1 MPRHA
6 SRPLRLRTLSVAT
19 AFAVSSLFAASA
31 SAAGPIQYLRVNTSA
46 LASGQPTD
54 RFIVKF
60 RSDSVER
67 RDASELQRSLSAAAN
82 SAGRLIGLN
91 GRSGAKAPP
100 AIGLRRAQALAL
112 GAELVTSNRKLAPAE
127 AEALMRQIAENP
139 NVEYVEVDREMVL
152 YAAPNDPEYSRQY
165 GFGNGPGGLRAEQ
178 AWDRSTGAGVVVG
191 VIDSGVN
198 RHADL
203 AANMLPGWDFAQN
216 DNDPSDPTSSAS
228 FHGTHVAGTV
238 AAVTNNGV
246 GVAGTAPNAKILPVR
261 VFDGPRGSSAAI
273 INGITWAVGGSV
285 PGVPANANPAD
296 VINLSLGSQNPATC
310 DNGTRDAL
318 NFAISRG
325 TIVVVAAGNS
335 NADANTYTLNNCT
348 SVISVGSV
356 TSTGARSSFSNHGTR
371 VDVAAPGS
379 AILSTVNGFNGAN
392 NQYGLL
398 SGTSMASP
406 HVAGVAALVQ
416 AAAATPLTQ
425 AQMVALLKNTARAF
439 PSTPDRPIGA
449 GIVDA
454 NAAVAAVAGGTPG
467 NQAPVA
473 NFSSSANGLTVSFTD
488 SSTDSDGSIASRSWD
503 FGDGTT
509 STVTSPSKTY
519 SAAGTY
525 TVKLTVVDNAGAS
538 NTKTAT
544 VTVGSSGGVQ
554 TYSNGT
560 DANIPDNNATGV
572 TSSIAVSGRT
582 GNAPSNAQVS
592 VNIVHTFQGDLIV
605 DLIAPDG
612 SVYNLH
618 NRTGG
623 NTQNINRTYTV
634 NLSSEALNG
643 TWRLRAAD
651 RASVDTGRIDSWSV
665 TF

>member
-1 MPRHA
+1 MHRISSRHPRLCA
-6 SRPLRLRTLSVAT
+6 LSAAT
-19 AFAVSSLFAASA
+19 AFVVASVFATAA
-31 SAAGPIQYLRVNTSA
+31 SAAGPIQYVRVNTSA
-46 LASGQPTD
+46 LDSGASTD
-54 RFIVKF
+54 RFIVKY

-67 RDASELQRSLSAAAN
+67 RDAGELQRSLSAAAN
-82 SAGRLIGLN
+82 AAARTLGAN
-91 GRSGAKAPP
+91 GAGAKAAP

-112 GAELVTSNRKLAPAE
+112 GAELVTANRKLAPAE
-127 AEALMRQIAENP
+127 AEALMRRIAENP

-152 YAAPNDPEYSRQY
+152 YMTPNDPEFPRQY
-165 GFGNGPGGLRAEQ
+165 GYGTGPGGIRAGQ

-203 AANMLPGWDFAQN
+203 AANLVAGWDFAQN
-216 DNDPSDPTSSAS
+216 DNDPSDPTDAAS

-238 AAVTNNGV
+238 AAVTNNSL
-246 GVAGTAPNAKILPVR
+246 GVAGTAPGAKILPVR
-261 VFDGPRGSSAAI
+261 VFNGPSGSTSAI
-273 INGITWAVGGSV
+273 VNGITWAVGGSV

-296 VINLSLGSQNPATC
+296 VINLSLGSRFPATC
-310 DNGTRDAL
+310 DNATRDAL

-335 NADANTYTLNNCT
+335 NGDANSYTLNNCAP
-348 SVISVGSV
+348 VISVGSV
-356 TSTGARSSFSNHGTR
+356 TNTGARSSFSNHGTR

-379 AILSTVNGFNGAN
+379 DIVSTSNGFNGAN
-392 NQYGLL
+392 NLYQSL

-416 AAAATPLTQ
+416 SAASTPLTQ
-425 AQMVALLKNTARAF
+425 AQMSTLLKNTARAF
-439 PSTPDRPIGA
+439 PVTPDRPIGA

-454 NAAVAAVAGGTPG
+454 NAAVLAAGGGTPG

-473 NFSSSANGLTVSFTD
+473 NFASSANGLTVSFTD
-488 SSTDSDGSIASRSWD
+488 SSSDSDGSIASRSWD

-509 STVTSPSKTY
+509 STAANPSKTY
-519 SAAGTY
+519 AAAGTY

-554 TYSNGT
+554 TYTNGT
-560 DANIPDNNATGV
+560 DANIPDNNATGI
-572 TSSIAVSGRT
+572 TSSISVTGRS
-582 GNAPSNAQVS
+582 GNAPSNAQVA
-592 VNIVHTFQGDLIV
+592 VNIVHSYKGDLIV
-605 DLIAPDG
+605 DLVAPDG

-618 NRTGG
+618 NRTGSS
-623 NTQNINRTYTV
+623 TDNINQTFTV

-643 TWRLRAAD
+643 TWKLRAAD
-651 RASVDTGRIDSWSV
+651 RAAQDVGRIDSWSV